1 MGSRQANPSNAVDRR
16 ATDLPGRRGDYAEAE
31 VADPYSS
38 TGGRALV
45 MRSIKDDPLG
55 KMGAR
60 SQIDGAQLAAGRRW
74 QADYELSEIGGIKAN
89 DTTREPVDGGGA
101 YPDPISDRTIAAVR
115 RLQAARAELGLEGES
130 LVRAVLAKGLTIELI
145 AAARNL
151 TTERERKYLGRRFR
165 ECLEC
170 LVVFYGLASQYGKNR
185 EGRRTV

>member
-1 MGSRQANPSNAVDRR
+1 MSKRPTPMPAVDRR
-16 ATDLPGRRGDYAEAE
+16 ATGLPGRREDYAEVE
-31 VADPYSS
+31 VADPYST

-60 SQIDGAQLAAGRRW
+60 GQVDGAQLAAGRRW
-74 QADYELSEIGGIKAN
+74 QSDYESAEVGGIKAN

-101 YPDPISDRTIAAVR
+101 FHDPITDRQRVAVQ
-115 RLQAARAELGLEGES
+115 RLQAARAELGQEGES
-130 LVRAVLAKGLTIELI
+130 LVRDVLASGLTIELV
-145 AAARNL
+145 AGKRNL

-165 ECLEC
+165 EALET
-170 LVVFYGLASQYGKNR
+170 LAVFYGLASKYGKNR